1 MATRLDPKR
10 ANREKIDELLDR
22 IDQLVGGEST
32 EANGETWYRYRVYPL
47 TVQVTEPGGTTR
59 SLQVIGRN
67 LAPSGM
73 NFVYNGFLHQGT
85 KCEVQLT
92 TIENAWQ
99 TVTGQV
105 HRCRLISDQLHDV
118 GVKFVEAVDP
128 ARFVPV
134 KVSGRIL
141 LAEHDPALSRMTTFI
156 LQKAGADTTVVGNG
170 QAAVDKATSESFDV
184 ILMDVDMPEMDGLA
198 ATRLLREH
206 GVGTPIV
213 ALTTR
218 AGDEARQECLAA
230 GCSDTLV
237 KPSRRHELLQK
248 VLAQLNG
255 QPMLHSTL
263 ASDPEMEDLIAAF
276 VEGLPRILSESR
288 EQVDAECHDVLLK
301 QMRDLRA
308 SAGAHGF
315 DEMADAAGDVETLLA
330 GAKGNGGKSALKNAQ
345 LTDGGV
351 DLTAVNK
358 ELQKR
363 MQALGALGHRVRA
376 GASNS

>member
-1 MATRLDPKR
+1 MATRLDPKK

-22 IDQLVGGEST
+22 IDQLAGAQPD
-32 EANGETWYRYRVYPL
+32 EASGETWYRYRVYPL
-47 TVQVTEPGGTTR
+47 TAQVTEPGGTTR

-105 HRCRLISDQLHDV
+105 HRCRLIRDQLHDV
-118 GVKFVEAVDP
+118 GVQFVEAVDP

-134 KVSGRIL
+134 TVSGRIL
-141 LAEHDPALSRMTTFI
+141 LAEDDPALSRMTTFI
-156 LQKAGADTTVVGNG
+156 LQKAGADTTVVENG
-170 QAAVDKATSESFDV
+170 QAAVDKVTSESFDV
-184 ILMDVDMPEMDGLA
+184 ILMDVEMPEMDGLA
-198 ATRLLREH
+198 ATKALREQ

-218 AGDEARQECLAA
+218 AGDEAHQECIAA

-237 KPSRRHELLQK
+237 KPAQRHELLQK
-248 VLAQLNG
+248 ILAQLNG
-255 QPMLHSTL
+255 QPMLYSTL
-263 ASDPEMEDLIAAF
+263 AGDPEMEDLVAAF
-276 VEGLPRILSESR
+276 VEGLPRMLSASR

-315 DEMADAAGDVETLLA
+315 DEMADAAREVETLLD
-330 GAKGNGGKSALKNAQ
+330 GAEGHGGKSALKNAQ
-345 LTDGGV
+345 LTDGSV
-351 DLTAVNK
+351 DSAAVNK

-363 MQALGALGHRVRA
+363 MRALGALGHRVRA
-376 GASNS
+376 GTSHS

>member
-1 MATRLDPKR
+1 MATRLDPKK

-22 IDQLVGGEST
+22 IDQLAGAPSD
-32 EANGETWYRYRVYPL
+32 EASGETWYRYRVYPL
-47 TVQVTEPGGTTR
+47 TAEVTEPGGTTR
-59 SLQVIGRN
+59 TLQVIGRN

-99 TVTGQV
+99 MVKGQV

-118 GVKFVEAVDP
+118 GVQFVGSVDP

-141 LAEHDPALSRMTTFI
+141 LAEDDPALSRMTTFL
-156 LQKAGADTTVVGNG
+156 LQKAGAETVVVEDG
-170 QAAVDKATSESFDV
+170 QAAVDKATSETFDV
-184 ILMDVDMPEMDGLA
+184 ILMDVEMPVMDGLA
-198 ATRLLREH
+198 ATKVLREQ
-206 GVGTPIV
+206 GLGTPIV

-218 AGDEARQECLAA
+218 AGDEARQECIAA
-230 GCSDTLV
+230 GCTDTLV
-237 KPSRRHELLQK
+237 KPAQRHELLQK

-255 QPMLHSTL
+255 QPMLHSNL

-276 VEGLPRILSESR
+276 VEGLPKMLSASR
-288 EQVDAECHDVLLK
+288 EQVNAKCHDVLLK

-315 DEMADAAGDVETLLA
+315 DEIANAAGDVETLLA
-330 GAKGNGGKSALKNAQ
+330 EPNGKGGRSALKNAE
-345 LTDGGV
+345 LTDGSV
-351 DLTAVNK
+351 DTAAVNK
-358 ELQKR
+358 ELIKR
-363 MQALGALGHRVRA
+363 MQALGALGHRARVGTPNA
-376 GASNS
+376 